1 MKKLLARNVCLQLLG
16 AHSLLRCNTRFKHV
30 RRTPPAIRGCGGSRT
45 RRLALKSQ
53 LFTPTGSTAPI
64 ALIDIPAKL
73 REQRV
78 KVAEWRTWARQQAE
92 YFNKSMR
99 EHADSPSLE
108 TLFTEIDWLVDDN
121 ISFEEH
127 NISSYAKLSSYSDE
141 GLGRNRS
148 LDYLSVR
155 IPLEELSL
163 LWARRLR
170 ERVPL
175 QYLTHIAY
183 WRDLELVVNADVLI
197 PRPETELVVD
207 WALEAS
213 ARNRASGSSS
223 SGKLEHGPWLDLG
236 TGSGA
241 IAIAL
246 AKYFVVEKEGIRPC
260 VYAVDISPGACS
272 IAAHNL
278 MRHGVQEVVHLT
290 QASWFDAFENNKE
303 MQGKFAG
310 IISNP
315 PYIPSD
321 KLNSLQPEVRHEPKL
336 ALDGGTGAGLDSLT
350 KICTNAAKYLMQGG
364 TLILETHG
372 PEQSMILK
380 QQLSSTSYFTH
391 VEVRFDHFG
400 VGRFVTAQRND
411 AVWH

>member
-1 MKKLLARNVCLQLLG
+1 MKKLLARNLCFQLLG
-16 AHSLLRCNTRFKHV
+16 DHSLLRRHTRFKHIG
-30 RRTPPAIRGCGGSRT
+30 RTPPAIRGCGGSRT

-53 LFTPTGSTAPI
+53 SFTTTGSTAPI
-64 ALIDIPAKL
+64 ALIDIPANL
-73 REQRV
+73 REQRL

-108 TLFTEIDWLVDDN
+108 ALFTEIDWLIDDN
-121 ISFEEH
+121 ISLKEH
-127 NISSYAKLSSYSDE
+127 SVSYVKLSSYSNE
-141 GLGRNRS
+141 GPGRNCS

-155 IPLEELSL
+155 VPLEELSL
-163 LWARRLR
+163 LWDRRLR

-183 WRDLELVVNADVLI
+183 WRDLELIVNPDVLI

-213 ARNRASGSSS
+213 ARNRALGSSS

-246 AKYFVVEKEGIRPC
+246 AKHFVVEKEAIRPC

-278 MRHGVQEVVHLT
+278 VRHGVQEVVHLT

-372 PEQSMILK
+372 HEQSIMLK
-380 QQLSSTSYFTH
+380 QQLSSTSHFTH
-391 VEVRFDHFG
+391 VEVRYDHFG

-411 AVWH
+411 AAWY